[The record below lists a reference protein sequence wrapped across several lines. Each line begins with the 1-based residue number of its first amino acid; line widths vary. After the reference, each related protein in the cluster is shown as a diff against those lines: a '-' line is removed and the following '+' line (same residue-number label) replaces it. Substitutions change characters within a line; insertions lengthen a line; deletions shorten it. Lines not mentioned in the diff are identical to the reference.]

1 MKLLDIYRDVL
12 TMIVENLHQSYSP
25 FELDQS
31 VYSLALTCR
40 QFYQICEPLLYSR
53 YNNKDQDIG
62 RISKFIQMLISRPDR
77 WPGFQFISIEWD
89 YRCFDASLTRD
100 EHIDM
105 LADVPFLKT
114 KIDRLPA
121 ELHRLQNRTDGKIR
135 EEEKREPH
143 TTYVKDLAE
152 AFKRLLDVGDPQTY
166 ATLLVYMFNIL
177 SLYIQKLHI
186 KIDGSEEISLR
197 FWRSEIFTEANS
209 LKFVSLEELHYIAVD
224 LCESMPREVIATTV
238 LRLEEL
244 DIFMKMPTLKKLKV
258 DGFALESEWLYIWV
272 EKPRSCAVESLD
284 LMYNFNVKFVQWEIF
299 LAVFKKLKH
308 FSYDGNSKALTCGG
322 WQRTFAS
329 VTRHFLSSLME
340 GIFLHRNSLE
350 SLSLTG
356 IRRSVYDHT
365 YLKISTTPG
374 FTQMFCLKH
383 MKMQLDLLVGV
394 EGKSVGFQLHELL
407 PESLETLE
415 LWSQTSIECMTLT
428 ENLSG
433 LMIHKKKFPGF
444 ALREVKFGYAIEK
457 FQVEETWKNNLIK
470 DLGENG
476 IHLVFAGLSGEDVWW
491 VHKPESSSL
500 LNGQSLGRWSIS

>member
-12 TMIVENLHQSYSP
+12 TMIVEDLHESYSP

-40 QFYQICEPLLYSR
+40 QFYRMCEPLLCSR
-53 YNNKDQDIG
+53 YNNKDHDIG
-62 RISKFIQMLISRPDR
+62 RVSKFIRMLISRPDR
-77 WPGFQFISIEWD
+77 WPDFKFVSIGWD
-89 YRCFDASLTRD
+89 YGWDHRYFGIFLTRD

-114 KIDRLPA
+114 KIDLLPA

-143 TTYVKDLAE
+143 TTYVTDLAE

-186 KIDGSEEISLR
+186 KINGSEGISSS

-209 LKFVSLEELHYIAVD
+209 LKFVSLEELHYVAVD
-224 LCESMPREVIATTV
+224 SWESMPREVVATTT

-244 DIFMKMPTLKKLKV
+244 DILMKIPTLKKLKV
-258 DGFALESEWLYIWV
+258 DGFAFESEWLYIWV
-272 EKPRSCAVESLD
+272 ERPRSCAVESLD

-308 FSYDGNSKALTCGG
+308 FSYYGNSRDLNRGG
-322 WQRTFAS
+322 RRRNVAS
-329 VTRHFLSSLME
+329 VTRHFLGSLME

-356 IRRSVYDHT
+356 IHRSVYDHK
-365 YLKISTTPG
+365 YLEISTTPG
-374 FTQMFCLKH
+374 FTQLFCLKH
-383 MKMQLDLLVGV
+383 MKIQLDLLVGV
-394 EGKSVGFQLHELL
+394 EGNSVGFQLHELL

-415 LWSQTSIECMTLT
+415 LWSQTSIEYMTLT

-444 ALREVKFGYAIEK
+444 SLREVKFGYAVEK
-457 FQVEETWKNNLIK
+457 LQVEETWKNNLIK

-476 IHLVFAGLSGEDVWW
+476 IHLMFVGLSREDV
-491 VHKPESSSL
+491 
-500 LNGQSLGRWSIS
+500 